1 MAFRP
6 QVLTQVSDSY
16 SNFAEHYK
24 DIRSFF
30 EIVGVR
36 FAIREYGISLKCVAG
51 NKLFSNA
58 SGYLLSD
65 DSSYPFYLW
74 LPSWLG
80 RFYVDPLHVPAGVA
94 VDDSRTRD
102 VKLLAFIWIWLGFND
117 AYVSDAA
124 GPECWFGV
132 AEPRPEDPDESVVCT
147 ADKIWKYFRIERTSQ
162 GESDG
167 WLSGG
172 FQKNSIGC
180 DLNGRWHMRRV
191 PLEQLSSYYAIEKSL
206 IRPLGEKFNEL
217 AGGLSSSAARPVP

>member
-1 MAFRP
+1 MSFRK
-6 QVLTQVSDSY
+6 QVLSDLSGSY
-16 SNFAEHYK
+16 ANFSEHHK

-30 EIVGVR
+30 EIIGVR
-36 FAIREYGISLKCVAG
+36 FAIREYGVSLKPVAG

-80 RFYVDPLHVPAGVA
+80 RFYVDPLHVPAGTS
-94 VDDSRTRD
+94 VDACTARDTRFM
-102 VKLLAFIWIWLGFND
+102 AFIWIWLGFND
-117 AYVSDAA
+117 AYVNDAE

-132 AEPRPEDPDESVVCT
+132 AEPRPEDPSESVAVT
-147 ADKIWKYFRIERTSQ
+147 ADKVWKYFRIERTSQ

-172 FQKNSIGC
+172 FQKNPIGC
-180 DLNGRWHMRRV
+180 DLNGRWSMRRV
-191 PLEQLSSYYAIEKSL
+191 PLEKLSSYYQIEKHV
-206 IRPLGEKFNEL
+206 IRPLGEKFHEL
-217 AGGLSSSAARPVP
+217 ASPAPGALALVK